1 MRLID
6 SQISSLCRGT
16 VPSEIR
22 ALYSQFGVD
31 LPATIAPMIEPFDVA
46 LINPAS
52 LDIRIGTNIKVMK
65 AIGWIQ
71 QLIYFLR
78 HGRFLAPEFLEVD
91 LSEYTE
97 GLPYWI
103 YPGDRLLAASLETF
117 KLPSF
122 LTGTFKSTMTTIKF
136 FKTGVME
143 VPISSVCIWDKLK
156 SSRGREFWQHI
167 MAGFADPGWN
177 GSKLTMELINLS
189 CSPLPIYPGLKIGQ
203 VCFDMTF
210 GTPVADYS
218 LTGRYNGDVVA
229 AESKG

>member
-122 LTGTFKSTMTTIKF
+122 LTGTFK
-136 FKTGVME
+136 
-143 VPISSVCIWDKLK
+143 LK

-210 GTPVADYS
+210 GIPVADYS
-218 LTGRYNGDVVA
+218 VTGRYNGDVVA

>member
-6 SQISSLCRGT
+6 SQIASLCRGE

-22 ALYSQFGVD
+22 AFYSQIGVT

-52 LDIRIGTNIKVMK
+52 LDIRIGTSIKVMK
-65 AIGWIQ
+65 HGW
-71 QLIYFLR
+71 
-78 HGRFLAPEFLEVD
+78 FLAPEFLGVD
-91 LSEYTE
+91 LSEYAE

-117 KLPSF
+117 KLPPF
-122 LTGTFKSTMTTIKF
+122 LTGTF
-136 FKTGVME
+136 
-143 VPISSVCIWDKLK
+143 KLK

-177 GSKLTMELINLS
+177 DSKLTMELINLS
-189 CSPLPIYPGLKIGQ
+189 HSPLPIYPGLKIGQ
-203 VCFDMTF
+203 MVFDLTF
-210 GTPVADYS
+210 GLPVADYS
-218 LTGRYNGDVVA
+218 VTGRYNGDVVA